1 MNYKKNTYGEEAM
14 NTITS
19 WVIGIT
25 FVVSIIIF
33 FGVLYDG
40 ISKSDDRSEQNCA
53 NQYCDLVLLEK
64 DFLTSDAVYYD
75 RNTNVMYYCLGR
87 SELNSGLT
95 PIYNADGTLKLY
107 ESEER

>member
-33 FGVLYDG
+33 FAVLYDG

-53 NQYCDLVLLEK
+53 KQYIDLVLLEK
-64 DFLTSDAVYYD
+64 DGCNFVYYD
-75 RNTNVMYYCLGR
+75 KNTNVMYYCLGR

-107 ESEER
+107 ESDER